1 MNTYVEWVLLP
12 NSLRVETFTVTGVLP
27 HKNDTIFQLTDQAIL
42 VHRVRE
48 RFLNEHDCD

>member
-12 NSLRVETFTVTGVLP
+12 KSLRVETFTVTRVLP

-42 VHRVRE
+42 VHGVRE
-48 RFLNEHDCD
+48 RLPSEHDCD